1 VSLGAVGRF
10 IQRVKVWEGAMVM
23 MLEPKPIFGYPI
35 RELNGIERSKKLQEK
50 GNTGMY
56 MFCVLRD
63 PKSYEKKEIQGYIC
77 FVYAP
82 AW

>member
-1 VSLGAVGRF
+1 
-10 IQRVKVWEGAMVM
+10 MVM

-63 PKSYEKKEIQGYIC
+63 PKSYEKKRNTGIYMFCVCSCLVVQC
-77 FVYAP
+77 AP
-82 AW
+82 FR